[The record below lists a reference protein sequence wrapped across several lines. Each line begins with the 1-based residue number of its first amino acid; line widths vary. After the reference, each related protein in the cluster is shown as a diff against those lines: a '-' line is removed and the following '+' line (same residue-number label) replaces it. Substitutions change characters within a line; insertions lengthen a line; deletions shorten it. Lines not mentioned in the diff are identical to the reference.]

1 MTITAALLLAAVAV
15 GGQPCAPASKAGMTV
30 RHAAFGG
37 VIAPTTNDAS
47 DAVAAGITV
56 RTAARRYLGLDVP
69 SFLIAPPALAVKQRT
84 TGCAFVFAWRF
95 SRARGGTPLPA
106 HVLPHE
112 IGHDLFI
119 RFLVPRRGVDEYGG
133 AAPDWLDEMAAIACE
148 DAAGVAARRE
158 EARRHA
164 AEGRLIPLD
173 RLLSMQHPEWRA
185 SGAAPQL
192 GGPGQP
198 RSADTP
204 AFYATVRALFD
215 FLVARTGDDRVIV
228 RLAARVREGSPI
240 GPHYLAQLAGGSASA
255 DPTSLNAAL
264 AAFAMLGGR

>member
-1 MTITAALLLAAVAV
+1 MTIAAALLLAAVAV
-15 GGQPCAPASKAGMTV
+15 GGQPCAPASEEGMTV

-37 VIAPTTNDAS
+37 VIAPTSADAI
-47 DAVAAGITV
+47 AGVEAGI
-56 RTAARRYLGLDVP
+56 AARAAAHRHLGLDVP
-69 SFLIAPPALAVKQRT
+69 PFLIAPSALGLSRQA

-95 SRARGGTPLPA
+95 SRARGGTPLPS

-148 DAAGVAARRE
+148 DAAGVAVRRG

-173 RLLSMQHPEWRA
+173 RLLSMQHPEWRE

-228 RLAARVREGSPI
+228 RLAGRVREGSPI
-240 GPHYLAQLAGGSASA
+240 DPHYLALLAGGSASA
-255 DPTSLNAAL
+255 DPTSLDAAL
-264 AAFAMLGGR
+264 AAFAVLGGR